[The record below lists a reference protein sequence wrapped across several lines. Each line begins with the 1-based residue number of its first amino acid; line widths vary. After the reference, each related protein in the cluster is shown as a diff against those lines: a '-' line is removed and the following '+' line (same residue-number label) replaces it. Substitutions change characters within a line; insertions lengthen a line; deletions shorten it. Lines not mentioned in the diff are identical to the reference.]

1 MRVMAATMSRALILC
16 ASLAIATLACGR
28 IPGTATPLPAPRV
41 SPATPAPHAAALTVA
56 VEYGILGVAGDY
68 AATGVTY
75 AKPQLVYGIWGNLEP
90 ERGRYVWGPL
100 DAVVQ
105 EYQAAGFTGLQIL
118 LSAESPWAASRQPKL
133 GDLGDTF
140 PQAEYLADY
149 KEFVTR
155 VVERYDADGTE
166 DMPGLLYPVRH
177 YGVER
182 EFTGF
187 WPGTADEY
195 MRLLRIAY
203 PAIKT
208 ADPEA
213 DVLLVAL
220 LMSDAFDGA
229 PGPEETAE
237 RLATTPSFRKSL
249 ADIRTILAAC
259 DAYDIV
265 DFHSLG
271 DYTEIPPTADWI
283 RAELARNGCGDR
295 PIWIG
300 DAFPMSGLVGF
311 GGFVAPIPFD
321 PVTAETR
328 DAVVALLKSVADP
341 DNADHD
347 AAQAWLYA
355 ETARGLVKK
364 IAVSAGAGLA
374 GVNIGN
380 LEDWKTGVPA
390 ADALAVPSLGASM
403 FMGLMDTTIT
413 SQRPGGS
420 LPYSGH
426 LWSQARKAG
435 AARPGFYALKLAYA
449 TIGAFTAV
457 ERLDLGAS
465 VWAYRFDTPR
475 GKAWVLWYD
484 DGKLYL
490 PGQPPATITVQLPF
504 DAARARVTRTP
515 TQTGDEGTTTEIA
528 AQGGMLALTLDPTP
542 VFVQAP
548 PP

>member
-1 MRVMAATMSRALILC
+1 MHATSAKALVLC
-16 ASLAIATLACGR
+16 ASLAMTALACGR
-28 IPGTATPLPAPRV
+28 TPGTATPAPPPASPTAAATLPAHV
-41 SPATPAPHAAALTVA
+41 APLTIA
-56 VEYGILGVAGDY
+56 VEYGVLGVAKDY

-105 EYQAAGFTGLQIL
+105 EYEAAGFTGLQIL

-140 PQAEYLADY
+140 PQAQYLDDY
-149 KEFVTR
+149 KAFVTR
-155 VVERYDADGTE
+155 VVERYDADGTD
-166 DMPGLLYPVRH
+166 DMPRLLYPIRH
-177 YGVER
+177 YGIER

-195 MRLLRIAY
+195 VRLLHIAY
-203 PAIKT
+203 PAVKA
-208 ADPEA
+208 ADPQAE
-213 DVLLVAL
+213 VLLVAL
-220 LMSDAFDGA
+220 LVGDAFDGA
-229 PGPEETAE
+229 PGPEESDR

-328 DAVVALLKSVADP
+328 DAVVALLKAVADP
-341 DNADHD
+341 NNADHD

-374 GVNIGN
+374 GINIGN

-390 ADALAVPSLGASM
+390 ADALAVPSMGASM

-449 TIGAFTAV
+449 TIGSFTAV
-457 ERLDLGAS
+457 EQLDLGPG
-465 VWAYRFDTPR
+465 VWAYRFDTAH
-475 GKAWVLWYD
+475 GSAWVLWYD

-490 PGQPPATITVQLPF
+490 PGQAEATIAVQLPF
-504 DAARARVTRTP
+504 DAARAQVTRTP
-515 TQTGDEGTTTEIA
+515 TRSGDEGTTMEVA
-528 AQGGMLALTLDPTP
+528 AQGGKLALIVGTTP
-542 VFVQAP
+542 VFVQ
-548 PP
+548 